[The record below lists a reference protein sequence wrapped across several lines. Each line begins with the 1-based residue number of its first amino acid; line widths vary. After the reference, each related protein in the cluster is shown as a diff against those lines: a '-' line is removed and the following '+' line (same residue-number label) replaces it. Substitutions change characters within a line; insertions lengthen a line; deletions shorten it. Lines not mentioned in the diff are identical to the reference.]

1 MAKSV
6 LNEIITRLKISKYY
20 SVSVDSTPDEGH
32 IDQLTVI
39 FRYMEN
45 LIPVERFLTF
55 LPNSGHTG
63 KAIAETLIHFLNEYN
78 IDIKDCRGQSYDN
91 AANMS
96 GKYNGMQAFIKRV
109 NGYAIFVP
117 CCGHSLNLV
126 GKTAAN
132 SCPTAIKFFDFVQNI
147 YVFFTS
153 SPSRYQILTKKL
165 SLKNSNTQFH
175 VPKNLND
182 TRWSCRADA
191 TKALVLGYNE
201 FKETL
206 EYISKDPEQKEV
218 VKNEANGLLKKI
230 TSFEIAFYLLFWNDI
245 LDRFN
250 ATNHLLQNPKM
261 VLQSAVTALTSL
273 KLFVQDKRNSFDDY
287 EETAKKM
294 SGKTDY
300 PEIRIRSQNV
310 RLTPLEN
317 RNQETT
323 QLSQREK
330 FRSENFLPVIDQL
343 YTSLTDR
350 IKAYDIICKR
360 FGFFR
365 KLGNIEPSELLLSAT
380 NLVNIYSEDLEATLG
395 NELLQF
401 NSLVNLRQKD
411 CGKEESWELF
421 LFRILYED
429 NLKVTF
435 PNVEIALRMYLV
447 LMVAN
452 SSGERSFSKM
462 KLIKNRLRTTMTQ
475 DRLTNL
481 TILSIESDILRSLD
495 FEHTIKQFSINKSR
509 KVCLL

>member
-1 MAKSV
+1 MGDRHKTPRLYKSGTQKRKLAADRKKNSEESLSSIPKLTNYFSTSRLLAKNSSSQLTKDLVNVVDTSNNQSEFDENLDNCDEELFEKSSVIQDRCERPDHETNQGNISNNGYCDWKHASERLRQHETSKEHLQAVIILSQRGKEIGCIDKSLKQQMNEESGYWNKILMRVVSTIKFLCERGLALRELIAEYDPFLSTHIKKHANKGSGHTNYLSSTICEELVSLMAKSV

-63 KAIAETLIHFLNEYN
+63 KAITETLIHFLNEN
-78 IDIKDCRGQSYDN
+78 KIDIKDCRGQSYDN

-218 VKNEANGLLKKI
+218 VKNEAN
-230 TSFEIAFYLLFWNDI
+230 
-245 LDRFN
+245 
-250 ATNHLLQNPKM
+250 QNEM
-261 VLQSAVTALTSL
+261 
-273 KLFVQDKRNSFDDY
+273 
-287 EETAKKM
+287 
-294 SGKTDY
+294 
-300 PEIRIRSQNV
+300 
-310 RLTPLEN
+310 
-317 RNQETT
+317 
-323 QLSQREK
+323 
-330 FRSENFLPVIDQL
+330 
-343 YTSLTDR
+343 
-350 IKAYDIICKR
+350 
-360 FGFFR
+360 
-365 KLGNIEPSELLLSAT
+365 
-380 NLVNIYSEDLEATLG
+380 
-395 NELLQF
+395 NE
-401 NSLVNLRQKD
+401 
-411 CGKEESWELF
+411 
-421 LFRILYED
+421 
-429 NLKVTF
+429 
-435 PNVEIALRMYLV
+435 
-447 LMVAN
+447 
-452 SSGERSFSKM
+452 
-462 KLIKNRLRTTMTQ
+462 
-475 DRLTNL
+475 
-481 TILSIESDILRSLD
+481 
-495 FEHTIKQFSINKSR
+495 
-509 KVCLL
+509 

>member
-1 MAKSV
+1 
-6 LNEIITRLKISKYY
+6 
-20 SVSVDSTPDEGH
+20 
-32 IDQLTVI
+32 
-39 FRYMEN
+39 
-45 LIPVERFLTF
+45 
-55 LPNSGHTG
+55 
-63 KAIAETLIHFLNEYN
+63 
-78 IDIKDCRGQSYDN
+78 
-91 AANMS
+91 
-96 GKYNGMQAFIKRV
+96 
-109 NGYAIFVP
+109 
-117 CCGHSLNLV
+117 
-126 GKTAAN
+126 
-132 SCPTAIKFFDFVQNI
+132 
-147 YVFFTS
+147 
-153 SPSRYQILTKKL
+153 
-165 SLKNSNTQFH
+165 
-175 VPKNLND
+175 
-182 TRWSCRADA
+182 
-191 TKALVLGYNE
+191 
-201 FKETL
+201 
-206 EYISKDPEQKEV
+206 
-218 VKNEANGLLKKI
+218 
-230 TSFEIAFYLLFWNDI
+230 
-245 LDRFN
+245 
-250 ATNHLLQNPKM
+250 
-261 VLQSAVTALTSL
+261 
-273 KLFVQDKRNSFDDY
+273 
-287 EETAKKM
+287 M

-317 RNQETT
+317 RNQETIR
-323 QLSQREK
+323 LSQREK

-435 PNVEIALRMYLV
+435 PNIEIALRMYLV

-495 FEHTIKQFSINKSR
+495 FGHTIKQFSINKSR
-509 KVCLL
+509 KVCSL